1 MTCIFYIQLS
11 AFLLPFFWL
20 SSIVHIKRKYISRVA
35 LIHAFGKM
43 KNWQVSEK
51 ASVVSV
57 ASLLLLPAFLY
68 LTSDQCGSLL
78 KLVEDV
84 NFEL

>member
-1 MTCIFYIQLS
+1 MTCICYIQLS

-57 ASLLLLPAFLY
+57 AFAIASCLPLF
-68 LTSDQCGSLL
+68 
-78 KLVEDV
+78 
-84 NFEL
+84 NFRPMRESSKTRGRC